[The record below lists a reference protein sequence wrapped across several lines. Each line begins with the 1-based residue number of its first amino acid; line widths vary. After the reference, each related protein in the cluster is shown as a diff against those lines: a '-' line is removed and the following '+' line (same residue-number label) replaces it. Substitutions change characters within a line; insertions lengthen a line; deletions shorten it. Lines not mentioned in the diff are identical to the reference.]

1 MEKSIDWDNNSLNR
15 YIVNQ
20 KLRVGLLGKSESVY
34 QTLYRVGNTNYLIA
48 VSPDFESLEYVID
61 EVSYIVEED
70 IYAKHQHSYIQGIDQ
85 LLPEKPT
92 ICDVLMN
99 NTNPEIS
106 LFSKI
111 FQLLFIDT
119 DEQQV
124 QSKRRRRRRNTRNL
138 KRPNYHLYP
147 THAKSFLMEQEPYW
161 CHPTRF

>member
-1 MEKSIDWDNNSLNR
+1 M
-15 YIVNQ
+15 
-20 KLRVGLLGKSESVY
+20 
-34 QTLYRVGNTNYLIA
+34 GNTNYLIA

-124 QSKRRRRRRNTRNL
+124 QSKKKKKKKKHKKP